1 MSHLD
6 EGTLH
11 ALLDGELDLHEVKEI
26 QAHIG
31 SCAACGTR
39 LREVKEFHGES
50 DRLVGLLEVPA
61 APSRWTAVPTDAEP
75 DPVQQPPERPA
86 PPRSPRNL
94 SRTSGPVA
102 EPPPLLL
109 PDSSEYGRGRFM
121 RRMRW
126 AALVLVIVGAGYLG
140 NHMRQSG
147 NVEFDGLPLSGTTA
161 DSVSGA
167 VLSTEE
173 AAPPAGSNTAAAEA
187 SGGGPAAEKR
197 SSTAQQ
203 KSAAGVPKRV
213 APRAETPAASPARE
227 RSRAP
232 APVQTATEEPES
244 SLAVGTV
251 GGAGNAE
258 DSADEAA
265 EDQPT
270 ERQSD
275 VRAEAARALRELD
288 RERQMDRA
296 DAATAALDSA
306 RRREAM
312 VRQAAATAAPAPRT
326 PEQRART
333 YLRIGLDEASKQ
345 LGGPVHVIEGMSP
358 LFMGL
363 ALGKTSP
370 GADATGSAGGLSGF
384 PGPADPARPAAAAA
398 RSGHQRAGTRAALD
412 RGRDRAPY
420 ERRGESRHSQKPAGA
435 RQVAAGAPRS
445 STSRTTC
452 IRPSEVKGLWRKLV
466 SVPCTP
472 RRNTSSLV

>member
-61 APSRWTAVPTDAEP
+61 APSRWTAVPADAEP
-75 DPVQQPPERPA
+75 DPVRQPSERA
-86 PPRSPRNL
+86 TPPRPPRNL
-94 SRTSGPVA
+94 PRTSGPAA

-126 AALVLVIVGAGYLG
+126 AAAVLVIVGAGYLG
-140 NHMRQSG
+140 NRMRQPG
-147 NVEFDGLPLSGTTA
+147 GFEFEGLPLPGATT
-161 DSVSGA
+161 DSISGA

-173 AAPPAGSNTAAAEA
+173 AAPSAGTDTAAPAEA
-187 SGGGPAAEKR
+187 KDAGPAEEKGAPP
-197 SSTAQQ
+197 AQQ
-203 KSAAGVPKRV
+203 RSARAVPKRV
-213 APRAETPAASPARE
+213 APRAETPAPSPTGE
-227 RSRAP
+227 RTRAP
-232 APVQTATEEPES
+232 ALAQTANEEPES
-244 SLAVGTV
+244 SLAAGTI
-251 GGAGNAE
+251 GETGNFE
-258 DSADEAA
+258 DSADEAAADEAA
-265 EDQPT
+265 EDQPPL
-270 ERQSD
+270 ERQAD

-288 RERQMDRA
+288 RERQVDRA

-312 VRQAAATAAPAPRT
+312 VRQAAAAAPAPAPRT

-345 LGGPVHVIEGMSP
+345 IGRPVHVIEGMSP

-363 ALGKTSP
+363 ALGRTSP
-370 GADATGSAGGLSGF
+370 GADATRPVVRVVYQDSQGRLILLDQQRLRPGQATSAPGPEPHWIVGEVALHLSGEVS
-384 PGPADPARPAAAAA
+384 PDILRNLRARV
-398 RSGHQRAGTRAALD
+398 R
-412 RGRDRAPY
+412 
-420 ERRGESRHSQKPAGA
+420 
-435 RQVAAGAPRS
+435 
-445 STSRTTC
+445 
-452 IRPSEVKGLWRKLV
+452 
-466 SVPCTP
+466 
-472 RRNTSSLV
+472 